1 MERVKAR
8 LEVMAD
14 RRGLD
19 GREAIRCARAIGGRM
34 VEEELE
40 VRIMVAGL

>member
-1 MERVKAR
+1 MVWAKAR
-8 LEVMAD
+8 LEVMAV
-14 RRGLD
+14 RGD
-19 GREAIRCARAIGGRM
+19 FVAINCKRVIGGRM